1 MAIRVTSIADC
12 RQRMVITTRP
22 HFQSIDSMLMAKCDN
37 NDAYPRVYT
46 MLTDVSALLNVKQ
59 DGGGH
64 HGGIGGG
71 GGGGGGSMGPSA
83 LDNMRSLE
91 YYLHDMMHNP
101 HDGHDPCK
109 GDYPV
114 TFPALV

>member
-1 MAIRVTSIADC
+1 
-12 RQRMVITTRP
+12 
-22 HFQSIDSMLMAKCDN
+22 
-37 NDAYPRVYT
+37 
-46 MLTDVSALLNVKQ
+46 
-59 DGGGH
+59 
-64 HGGIGGG
+64 
-71 GGGGGGSMGPSA
+71 MGPSA

-114 TFPALV
+114 TLYIFSFTALHYRRISDYGGLDAPD

>member
-1 MAIRVTSIADC
+1 MS
-12 RQRMVITTRP
+12 
-22 HFQSIDSMLMAKCDN
+22 F
-37 NDAYPRVYT
+37 
-46 MLTDVSALLNVKQ
+46 LLLQQ

-64 HGGIGGG
+64 LGGIGG

-114 TFPALV
+114 TFSTLYYHISDYGGSEAPD